1 VSEAAATTQAPESLG
16 TGAVE
21 LLQRLIRFDTVNP
34 PGNEREAQEF
44 LRGLLIEAGWECEML
59 AAEAE
64 RPNLVAR
71 LRGAADGPTLAMIS
85 HVDVVPAVPE
95 EWTHGP
101 FSGDLADDCVWGRGA
116 LDMKDQVASEVAAC
130 LELGRSGWR
139 PATGE
144 LLLVVTADEETGA
157 HIGAQWVCSEH
168 PDKVRADMVVNEG
181 AGLAV
186 DFEGRRL
193 YTLAV
198 GEKGVF
204 RFKVGVHGTAGHG
217 SLPRVGDNA
226 LLKLAPILSK
236 LRDQPERETTADTE
250 LFLNRLIGEVPR
262 DLEAGV
268 DRIRAGNPEL
278 ADLLAEPMLG
288 VTFAPTMVEG
298 SGKQNVIP
306 SLAEVFV
313 DCRVPPEMEEGEVR
327 KRIESVLGDGQAGP
341 GREAEEPAFDVEFID
356 NVVGNRSDYGGPL
369 ADAIESWVS
378 EVDPGAEVLPGVM
391 PGFSDSHWFRK
402 AFGSTVYG
410 FCPQNAMS
418 FAEAEPLIHA
428 PDERIAVAD
437 VHLMA
442 GFFWQLPQRV
452 LG

>member
-1 VSEAAATTQAPESLG
+1 MSEAPAATRAPERLG
-16 TGAVE
+16 DEAVS
-21 LLQRLIRFDTVNP
+21 LLQRLIQFNTVNP

-44 LRGLLIEAGWECEML
+44 LLGLLSETGWECEL
-59 AAEAE
+59 IAAEPE

-71 LRGAADGPTLAMIS
+71 LRGAADGATLAMIS

-139 PATGE
+139 PASGE

-204 RFKVGVHGTAGHG
+204 RFKVRMHGTAGHG

-226 LLKLAPILSK
+226 LLKLAPVLEK

-250 LFLNRLIGEVPR
+250 LFLNRLLGEVPA

-268 DRIRAGNPEL
+268 ERIRAGNPEL

-288 VTFAPTMVEG
+288 VTFAPTMVED

-313 DCRVPPEMEEGEVR
+313 DCRVPPEMDEGEVR
-327 KRIESVLGDGQAGP
+327 ERIDQVLGP
-341 GREAEEPAFDVEFID
+341 GEHDIEFID
-356 NVVGNRSDYGGPL
+356 NVVGNRSVYGGPL

>member
-1 VSEAAATTQAPESLG
+1 MSDAPATTAAPERLG
-16 TGAVE
+16 AEAVG
-21 LLQRLIRFDTVNP
+21 LLQRLIRFNTVNP
-34 PGNEREAQEF
+34 PGNEREAQ
-44 LRGLLIEAGWECEML
+44 LHLQGLLEAAGWETEVL
-59 AAEAE
+59 AAEPE

-71 LRGAADGPTLAMIS
+71 LRGAAEGPTLAMIS
-85 HVDVVPAVPE
+85 HVDTVPAVAD
-95 EWTHGP
+95 EWTHSP
-101 FSGDLADDCVWGRGA
+101 WSGDLEDGYVWGRGA

-139 PATGE
+139 PAAGE
-144 LLLVVTADEETGA
+144 LLLVVTSDEETGA
-157 HIGAQWVCSEH
+157 HVGAQWICAEH
-168 PDKVRADMVVNEG
+168 PDRVRADMVVNEG

-186 DFEGRRL
+186 DFDGRRL

-204 RFKVGVHGTAGHG
+204 RFKVRVHGIAGHG
-217 SLPRVGDNA
+217 SMPRVGDNA
-226 LLKLAPILSK
+226 LLKLAPILEK
-236 LRDQPERETTADTE
+236 LRNQPEREATADTE
-250 LFLNRLIGEVPR
+250 LFLNRLLGEVPD
-262 DLEAGV
+262 DLADAVES
-268 DRIRAGNPEL
+268 IRADNPQL

-288 VTFAPTMVEG
+288 VTFAPTMVDG

-306 SLAEVFV
+306 SRAEVLV

-327 KRIESVLGDGQAGP
+327 KRIDAVLGDG
-341 GREAEEPAFDVEFID
+341 EHEIEFVE

-369 ADAIESWVS
+369 AAAIEGWV
-378 EVDPGAEVLPGVM
+378 EDIDPGAEVLPGVM

-402 AFGSTVYG
+402 AFGATVYG

-437 VHLMA
+437 VELMA
-442 GFFWQLPQRV
+442 SFFWELPQRV
-452 LG
+452 LGSA

>member
-1 VSEAAATTQAPESLG
+1 MAEAVTAALPTSLG
-16 TGAVE
+16 PEAVE
-21 LLQRLIRFDTVNP
+21 LLQRLIQFNTVNP
-34 PGNEREAQEF
+34 PGNEREAQ
-44 LRGLLIEAGWECEML
+44 LHLQGLLDAAGWETELL
-59 AAEAE
+59 AAEPE

-101 FSGDLADDCVWGRGA
+101 FSGDLADDHVWGRGA

-139 PATGE
+139 PAAGE

-186 DFEGRRL
+186 DFDGRRF

-204 RFKVGVHGTAGHG
+204 RFKVRAHGTAGHG

-250 LFLNRLIGEVPR
+250 LFLNRLLGEVPP
-262 DLEAGV
+262 DLEAAV
-268 DRIRAGNPEL
+268 ERIRDENPEL
-278 ADLLAEPMLG
+278 ADLLAEPQLG
-288 VTFAPTMVEG
+288 VTFAPTMVDTT
-298 SGKQNVIP
+298 GKQNVIP
-306 SLAEVFV
+306 SLAEVYV
-313 DCRVPPEMEEGEVR
+313 DCRVPPEMEEPDVR
-327 KRIESVLGDGQAGP
+327 ERIDQVLGSG
-341 GREAEEPAFDVEFID
+341 EWEIEFID

-378 EVDPGAEVLPGVM
+378 DVDPGAEVLPGVM

-410 FCPQNAMS
+410 FCPQNAMT

-452 LG
+452 LT

>member
-1 VSEAAATTQAPESLG
+1 MSEAPAATRVPERLG
-16 TGAVE
+16 EEALS
-21 LLQRLIRFDTVNP
+21 LLQRLIQFNTVNP

-44 LRGLLIEAGWECEML
+44 LLGLLNEAGWECEML
-59 AAEAE
+59 AAEPE

-85 HVDVVPAVPE
+85 HVDTVPAVAE
-95 EWTHGP
+95 EWTHSP
-101 FSGDLADDCVWGRGA
+101 WSGDLADDCVWGRGA

-157 HIGAQWVCSEH
+157 HIGAKWVCSEH

-193 YTLAV
+193 YTLAI

-204 RFKVGVHGTAGHG
+204 RFKVRAEGIAGHG

-226 LLKLAPILSK
+226 LLKLAPILEK
-236 LRDQPERETTADTE
+236 LRNQPERETTADTE
-250 LFLNRLIGEVPR
+250 LFLNRLLGEVPA

-268 DRIRAGNPEL
+268 ERIRAGNPEL

-288 VTFAPTMVEG
+288 VTFAPTMVDTT
-298 SGKQNVIP
+298 GKQNVIP
-306 SLAEVFV
+306 SRAEVFV
-313 DCRVPPEMEEGEVR
+313 DCRVPPEMDEGEVR
-327 KRIESVLGDGQAGP
+327 KRIESVLGDV
-341 GREAEEPAFDVEFID
+341 DVEFID

-378 EVDPGAEVLPGVM
+378 EADPGAEVLPGVM